1 MPLKRKYVILITILG
16 LIGFHFIPFNNFYLE
31 LTLYIILYAFIG
43 YKTIFKALSNI
54 FHGQIFDE
62 YFLMSLATI
71 GAFVIEDYAE
81 AVFVMLFFTIG
92 EMFEEFAVNRS
103 RNNIKDLMDLA
114 PDYANIMVDNELY
127 KVNPENV
134 DINDIIVV
142 SAGEKIPLDGYVVSG
157 EASLDMKSLTGESLP
172 KFVSRNDYVLSGSI
186 NINGLI
192 QVKVS
197 RKYSESTASKI
208 LELIEDASAN
218 KSNQERFIS
227 KFSKYYTPI
236 VVLCALV
243 IAFVLPIFLGN
254 YQDYLYRALIFL
266 VVSCPCALVISV
278 PLSFFGGIGAASK
291 NGILVKG
298 SNYLEELSKV
308 DTIIFDK
315 TGTLTKGRFQIE
327 KIVSKHL
334 DEKLFLECVAYAE
347 AYSNHPIALE
357 IKENY
362 GKEINLKRIK
372 KVTNIAGKGIRVQI
386 DSIDVLVG
394 NDKLMQENNIF
405 YDEATEIG
413 SYIFMA
419 INNEYQGYIMLNDTL
434 KDEAVKTAKYLKKRG
449 IKTIMLSG
457 DQYLIASKIAKM
469 IGIDDCYGDLLPDN
483 KVEILEKYMSN
494 NKVCYVGDGINDA
507 PVLKRSNVGISMGN
521 MGSDAAIEAS
531 DVVIM
536 NDNLLK
542 IVDAIKISKKTLKIV
557 KQNIVFAIGVKL
569 IVLALGALGFANMW
583 LAVFSDV
590 GVSVIAILNAIR
602 CLKYKSVK

>member
-172 KFVSRNDYVLSGSI
+172 KFVSCNDYVLSGSI
-186 NINGLI
+186 NIDGLI

-357 IKENY
+357 IKEHY

-449 IKTIMLSG
+449 IKTVMLSG

-469 IGIDDCYGDLLPDN
+469 IGIDDCYGDLLPNN

-531 DVVIM
+531 DIVVM

>member
-1 MPLKRKYVILITILG
+1 M
-16 LIGFHFIPFNNFYLE
+16 
-31 LTLYIILYAFIG
+31 
-43 YKTIFKALSNI
+43 
-54 FHGQIFDE
+54 
-62 YFLMSLATI
+62 
-71 GAFVIEDYAE
+71 
-81 AVFVMLFFTIG
+81 
-92 EMFEEFAVNRS
+92 
-103 RNNIKDLMDLA
+103 
-114 PDYANIMVDNELY
+114 
-127 KVNPENV
+127 
-134 DINDIIVV
+134 
-142 SAGEKIPLDGYVVSG
+142 
-157 EASLDMKSLTGESLP
+157 
-172 KFVSRNDYVLSGSI
+172 
-186 NINGLI
+186 
-192 QVKVS
+192 
-197 RKYSESTASKI
+197 
-208 LELIEDASAN
+208 
-218 KSNQERFIS
+218 
-227 KFSKYYTPI
+227 
-236 VVLCALV
+236 
-243 IAFVLPIFLGN
+243 
-254 YQDYLYRALIFL
+254 
-266 VVSCPCALVISV
+266 
-278 PLSFFGGIGAASK
+278 
-291 NGILVKG
+291 
-298 SNYLEELSKV
+298 
-308 DTIIFDK
+308 
-315 TGTLTKGRFQIE
+315 
-327 KIVSKHL
+327 
-334 DEKLFLECVAYAE
+334 ECVAYAE

-357 IKENY
+357 IKEHY

-449 IKTIMLSG
+449 IKTVMLSG

-469 IGIDDCYGDLLPDN
+469 IGIDDCYGDLLPNN

-531 DVVIM
+531 DIVVM

>member
-172 KFVSRNDYVLSGSI
+172 KFVSCNDYVLSGSI
-186 NINGLI
+186 NIDGLI

-291 NGILVKG
+291 NGI
-298 SNYLEELSKV
+298 
-308 DTIIFDK
+308 
-315 TGTLTKGRFQIE
+315 
-327 KIVSKHL
+327 
-334 DEKLFLECVAYAE
+334 
-347 AYSNHPIALE
+347 
-357 IKENY
+357 
-362 GKEINLKRIK
+362 
-372 KVTNIAGKGIRVQI
+372 
-386 DSIDVLVG
+386 
-394 NDKLMQENNIF
+394 
-405 YDEATEIG
+405 
-413 SYIFMA
+413 
-419 INNEYQGYIMLNDTL
+419 
-434 KDEAVKTAKYLKKRG
+434 
-449 IKTIMLSG
+449 
-457 DQYLIASKIAKM
+457 
-469 IGIDDCYGDLLPDN
+469 
-483 KVEILEKYMSN
+483 
-494 NKVCYVGDGINDA
+494 
-507 PVLKRSNVGISMGN
+507 
-521 MGSDAAIEAS
+521 
-531 DVVIM
+531 
-536 NDNLLK
+536 
-542 IVDAIKISKKTLKIV
+542 
-557 KQNIVFAIGVKL
+557 
-569 IVLALGALGFANMW
+569 
-583 LAVFSDV
+583 
-590 GVSVIAILNAIR
+590 
-602 CLKYKSVK
+602 

>member
-186 NINGLI
+186 NIDGLI

-357 IKENY
+357 IKEHY

-449 IKTIMLSG
+449 IKTVMLSG